1 MRNKILCSVGGKQKR
16 AVLFF
21 VCAALL
27 MTPVLSFAGQV
38 EGVVRGLNCAVKGIS
53 CPIDKQDP
61 VIATER
67 TFVIVTAPGAYY
79 LVPNLDRAVLARH
92 YDENVRLTGK
102 VNQTYKTITADA
114 LQVKR
119 NGKWVTTYS
128 QAMVDQWEADNN
140 SDS

>member
-1 MRNKILCSVGGKQKR
+1 MKNKIMCLAGKRQKR
-16 AVLFF
+16 TVLGF

-27 MTPVLSFAGQV
+27 MTPVLSFAAQI
-38 EGVVRGLNCAVKGIS
+38 EGVVKGLNCTVKGIS

-67 TFVIVTAPGAYY
+67 TFVIFTDSGAYY

-92 YDENVRLTGK
+92 FDENIRLTGK
-102 VNQTYKTITADA
+102 VNQKYKTITADT
-114 LQVKR
+114 LQVKQK
-119 NGKWVTTYS
+119 GDWVTVYS
-128 QAMVDQWEADNN
+128 QAMVDQWMADNN

>member
-1 MRNKILCSVGGKQKR
+1 MKKKSLCSVGRKQSR
-16 AVLFF
+16 TVLFF

-38 EGVVRGLNCAVKGIS
+38 EGVVRGLNCAVRGIS
-53 CPIDKQDP
+53 CPIDKRDP
-61 VIATER
+61 VVATER
-67 TFVIVTAPGAYY
+67 TFVVVTGSDAHY

-92 YDENVRLTGK
+92 FDEKVRLTGL
-102 VNQTYKTITADA
+102 VNQKYKTITADT
-114 LQVKR
+114 LQVKQ
-119 NGKWVTTYS
+119 NGKWVTVYS